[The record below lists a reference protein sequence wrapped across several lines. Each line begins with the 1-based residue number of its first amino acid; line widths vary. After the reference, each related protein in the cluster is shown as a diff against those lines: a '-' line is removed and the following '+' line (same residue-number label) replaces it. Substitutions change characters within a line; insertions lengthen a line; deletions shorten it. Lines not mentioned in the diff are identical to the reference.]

1 MPESVLY
8 QILALNTSCCYYHNM
23 TGPTEE
29 PTGRQLFINGKFVP
43 SSNRKVSE
51 LTSPCTNEKVAEIY
65 EANEVDVDA
74 AVAAASVAFPAWRD
88 VSPADRGVFLRK
100 MASLIQVHEEEFAH
114 LEALSTGKPVSR
126 YIDSRMAIE
135 TFNYFAEAG
144 WTAQGSSSRNTP
156 GHLNITVKEPY
167 GVVAAIIP
175 WNVPLAS
182 FATKIAPAVAA
193 GNTIVL
199 KSSEKSPLTIGLGAK
214 LIAEAG
220 FPPGVVNML
229 HKYGPTTGNAI
240 ASHMDVRCISFTGSS
255 LTGRKIQA
263 AAAKSNMKTVHMDLG
278 GKTPALIFEDAGLES
293 AAEQTQFSV
302 QFSSGQTCIA
312 NSRIYVQETVAD
324 KFLAIFKDKFGAAI
338 LGNPLNKAT
347 DQGSQADRIQY
358 ERNGNFIKPTV
369 FEEVPEESQ
378 IMKEE
383 VFGPVV
389 VINTFGKE
397 DEAIAKANHSEF
409 SLYASVFTK
418 NIDRAMRVS
427 KLLEAGTVGVN
438 CTSPSMAKD
447 MPFGGWKGSGIGR
460 EVYLHSM
467 DSYLETKSIL
477 IKTS

>member
-1 MPESVLY
+1 
-8 QILALNTSCCYYHNM
+8 M

-29 PTGRQLFINGKFVP
+29 PTERQLFINGKFVP
-43 SSNRKVSE
+43 SSNRKVFE
-51 LTSPCTNEKVAEIY
+51 LTSPYTHEKVAEIY

-74 AVAAASVAFPAWRD
+74 AVAAARVAFPAWRD

-100 MASLIQVHEEEFAH
+100 MASLIQDHEEEFAH

-126 YIDSRMAIE
+126 YIDSSMAIE

-144 WTAQGSSSRNTP
+144 WTVQGSSSRNTP

-193 GNTIVL
+193 GNTVVL

-214 LIAEAG
+214 LISEAG
-220 FPPGVVNML
+220 FPPGVVNIL
-229 HKYGPTTGNAI
+229 HGYGPTTGNAI

-263 AAAKSNMKTVHMDLG
+263 AAAKSNMKTVHMELG
-278 GKTPALIFEDAGLES
+278 GKTPALIFEDADLES

-302 QFSSGQTCIA
+302 RFFSGQTCIA

-324 KFLAIFKDKFGAAI
+324 KFLAVFKDKFGAAI

-347 DQGSQADRIQY
+347 DQGPQADGIQY
-358 ERNGNFIKPTV
+358 ERVKAYLSLGEKKGKLALGGDAKDGNFIKPTV

-397 DEAIAKANHSEF
+397 DETIAKANHSEF
-409 SLYASVFTK
+409 GLYASVFTK

-460 EVYLHSM
+460 EGYLHSM